1 MPTAEGTAT
10 HLMSAGETEP
20 PPAYNQLFGISDLKE
35 AKKQS
40 SNRATFVVKSCE
52 IVTGTGEWC
61 CIVTIVQFPIA
72 FCPLFLSLVS
82 TSHTVACA
90 ICMGILAA
98 LPISMIIIGAIYLD
112 DCPDRRIIPIW
123 LIVFGCVSLVQSFID
138 IGKRCFRKKN
148 EGDEDGANRERYAGR
163 SGNCLESILSFFL
176 FIWIIIG
183 SAWVF
188 GYYSRFNDCGE
199 DCCHPVP
206 YIFSFVTLILIY
218 TVSFMIC
225 CCCCLT
231 ICCAAFIGGSAG
243 D

>member
-52 IVTGTGEWC
+52 IVTG
-61 CIVTIVQFPIA
+61 
-72 FCPLFLSLVS
+72 
-82 TSHTVACA
+82 TVACA

>member
-98 LPISMIIIGAIYLD
+98 LPISMIIIGKHKFHRTY
-112 DCPDRRIIPIW
+112 
-123 LIVFGCVSLVQSFID
+123 
-138 IGKRCFRKKN
+138 K
-148 EGDEDGANRERYAGR
+148 
-163 SGNCLESILSFFL
+163 
-176 FIWIIIG
+176 
-183 SAWVF
+183 
-188 GYYSRFNDCGE
+188 SRFTVSSLTPSTAPLNYQ
-199 DCCHPVP
+199 HLL
-206 YIFSFVTLILIY
+206 TLCDLRLVVNLIY
-218 TVSFMIC
+218 PFGRHLHIYNAQSLHKCIRIYIIMLYINF
-225 CCCCLT
+225 CL
-231 ICCAAFIGGSAG
+231 C
-243 D
+243 